1 MDTSGAIGDQGAGG
15 GSTAHGAV
23 PSTAGDSIDF
33 AALALLCREVRFEP
47 GDMLRR
53 KGVHYTDMYWI
64 AEGSVG
70 IHLDD
75 KPTPRLIRDAGAPVG
90 EIGFLRGSTATA
102 TVIARSPVRALVLDD
117 PTLTRIESE
126 QPALA
131 VQLLCHL
138 AEVAEERTS
147 ENLTFVSTPGSFAD
161 GRAIEVLLCRNPEML
176 EDAQRLRYEVYC
188 VELERNSPYADH
200 QRKIISD
207 ELDAAGHT
215 FIAVENGETIGT
227 IRANLPSQGP
237 IGVLDELYG
246 MKQSPHYPTRT
257 AICTKFIVKK
267 SRRRSLAAIRMIG
280 AVARYGAS
288 HDIRECYADCVPGLL
303 PYYRA
308 MGFTVVHEP
317 FYHRENGPSHPMMID
332 FSVHG
337 ARLTRDFAVYHYLQL
352 YAKANVIKWLS
363 RS

>member
-1 MDTSGAIGDQGAGG
+1 M
-15 GSTAHGAV
+15 
-23 PSTAGDSIDF
+23 
-33 AALALLCREVRFEP
+33 
-47 GDMLRR
+47 
-53 KGVHYTDMYWI
+53 
-64 AEGSVG
+64 
-70 IHLDD
+70 
-75 KPTPRLIRDAGAPVG
+75 
-90 EIGFLRGSTATA
+90 
-102 TVIARSPVRALVLDD
+102 IARSPVRALVLDD
-117 PTLTRIESE
+117 PTLTRIERE

-147 ENLTFVSTPGSFAD
+147 ENLTFVSTPGSYAD

-176 EDAQRLRYEVYC
+176 EAAQRLRYEVYC
-188 VELERNSPYADH
+188 EELERNSPYADH
-200 QRKIISD
+200 QRKTISD

-246 MKQSPHYPTRT
+246 MKQSPYYPTRT
-257 AICTKFIVKK
+257 AICTKFIVRK

-308 MGFTVVHEP
+308 MGFHSGGRAVLSPRERAVLSDDDR
-317 FYHRENGPSHPMMID
+317 FYACTARGSRGTSPSTIIC
-332 FSVHG
+332 SS
-337 ARLTRDFAVYHYLQL
+337 TR
-352 YAKANVIKWLS
+352 
-363 RS
+363 RRT